1 VSERNYQVTRMTHIY
16 ESAAGVYAYLPIA
29 MGSRESDLVASAIQ
43 TLQKIVA
50 DHNASGRPIH
60 ELVSTVHQRHSLL
73 GGALEEEMETWNALG
88 RFLNQDWWRRAW
100 VLQEATAVKQT
111 TILYGG
117 HEISWFDS
125 EFLVLAIFAFVT
137 HPEVGP
143 SIKEL
148 MALRDPSLGPQNG
161 LLALRLKRVRKVKL
175 SLLEVLQTLR
185 PLAASDLRD
194 KVYAGLGLVHDV
206 STAEVP
212 LDYGVTTG
220 TVYFHV
226 AAHLVQNNRHLDWLE
241 HVSSHHSELPFPSWI
256 PIWAIPYHRSP
267 MPKRIKGTADSEE
280 SVYHADLN
288 LESNDSESGAANP
301 LATIQGAALSL
312 RGVDF
317 DEIISVTPGAGGGSD
332 TSAERAWM
340 PANCSDTYQATGETI
355 HSAFFRCLTL
365 DVAEVRGTEVVRG
378 AAQVPLPP
386 PLGDDSFW
394 DRSRYEFGA
403 HPMKMWTPMRSL
415 AISRQGY
422 MALVPEET
430 AIGDRVVVLV
440 GGCVPYVLRPV
451 GNDTQEGYRYV
462 GEAYVHGL
470 MDGETARFIGSG
482 VCKVQEIKL
491 V

>member
-1 VSERNYQVTRMTHIY
+1 MTHIY

-212 LDYGVTTG
+212 LELWCHD
-220 TVYFHV
+220 
-226 AAHLVQNNRHLDWLE
+226 RHR
-241 HVSSHHSELPFPSWI
+241 VFP
-256 PIWAIPYHRSP
+256 
-267 MPKRIKGTADSEE
+267 
-280 SVYHADLN
+280 
-288 LESNDSESGAANP
+288 
-301 LATIQGAALSL
+301 
-312 RGVDF
+312 RGR
-317 DEIISVTPGAGGGSD
+317 PP
-332 TSAERAWM
+332 R
-340 PANCSDTYQATGETI
+340 
-355 HSAFFRCLTL
+355 
-365 DVAEVRGTEVVRG
+365 TE
-378 AAQVPLPP
+378 
-386 PLGDDSFW
+386 
-394 DRSRYEFGA
+394 
-403 HPMKMWTPMRSL
+403 
-415 AISRQGY
+415 
-422 MALVPEET
+422 
-430 AIGDRVVVLV
+430 
-440 GGCVPYVLRPV
+440 
-451 GNDTQEGYRYV
+451 
-462 GEAYVHGL
+462 
-470 MDGETARFIGSG
+470 
-482 VCKVQEIKL
+482 
-491 V
+491 